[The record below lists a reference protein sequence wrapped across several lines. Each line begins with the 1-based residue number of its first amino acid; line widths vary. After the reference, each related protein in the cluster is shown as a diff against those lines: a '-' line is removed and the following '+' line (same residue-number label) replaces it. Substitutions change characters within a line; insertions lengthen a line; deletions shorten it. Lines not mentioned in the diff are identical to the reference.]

1 MPHDFLEVRAPLTE
15 KILVLGC
22 YLWHHFR
29 EPTSVSFL
37 RRVKSFAEYTSQD
50 LCRAL
55 KKLEKDELMAKT
67 RKGSWQPR
75 GRKYLERGSSYHYKP
90 TYSQDW
96 PNILRV
102 RYRGIPKDRIFD
114 MNAHF
119 EIGMQQVMGQVAR
132 LREALQHAA

>member
-90 TYSQDW
+90 TFAGLAKYSSSAIQRDS
-96 PNILRV
+96 
-102 RYRGIPKDRIFD
+102 
-114 MNAHF
+114 
-119 EIGMQQVMGQVAR
+119 
-132 LREALQHAA
+132 